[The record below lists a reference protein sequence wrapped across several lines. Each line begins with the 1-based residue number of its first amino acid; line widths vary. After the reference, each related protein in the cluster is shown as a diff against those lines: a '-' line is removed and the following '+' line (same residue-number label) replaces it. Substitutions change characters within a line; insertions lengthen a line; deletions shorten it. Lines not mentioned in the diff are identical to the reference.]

1 MKNLLIIF
9 LSILLIALAVP
20 TALADGTEE
29 TTATENVTSGS
40 YTVYLKVENNALRS
54 WQWFAWTWGE
64 GEDRWVKPQNNYE
77 IFKFENVD
85 SNVVFSYCSH
95 SFQTPD
101 WNNMV
106 KQTVDIKLDGVNNMV
121 TLSGDENG
129 DGKLTG
135 YLSYYDDSEWTM
147 PATGQTDATSSTIS
161 PSNEPTEGT
170 YDTSAT
176 IAPATESAQTQQTA
190 QTQATAQTQYTLP
203 TQATQTQAT
212 QPTQRPTSHTEPTII
227 RPTTE
232 STTPTESGVTTS
244 TRPPATDPAPKLNL
258 STATVKC
265 GKVIKLR
272 VNNSDG
278 KKVTFSSNN
287 KSVAPVSSTGTV
299 SALKKGVAGITA
311 KVGTKSLKFTI
322 KVTTSPK
329 LSKSSIKIKK
339 GKYKYVS
346 VIGKVSSVNNAYKN
360 TSKAKI
366 LSKKN
371 KTKLKVKAYK
381 KGSTTLKVRINGVWR
396 KLKVK
401 VV

>member
-1 MKNLLIIF
+1 MKNLLILF
-9 LSILLIALAVP
+9 LSALIILAAVP
-20 TALADGTEE
+20 TALAEETDE

-85 SNVVFSYCSH
+85 SNVVFAYCSH

-129 DGKLTG
+129 GGKLTG
-135 YLSYYDDSEWTM
+135 YLSYYDDSNWTM

-190 QTQATAQTQYTLP
+190 QTQATQATQS
-203 TQATQTQAT
+203 TQATQAT
-212 QPTQRPTSHTEPTII
+212 QSTQRPTGRTEPTII
-227 RPTTE
+227 KPTTE
-232 STTPTESGVTTS
+232 PTYPTESAATIA

-258 STATVKC
+258 STATLKC

-401 VV
+401 VI

>member
-1 MKNLLIIF
+1 MKNLLVLF
-9 LSILLIALAVP
+9 LSALIILAAVP
-20 TALADGTEE
+20 TALAEGTAE

-54 WQWFAWTWGE
+54 WQWFVWTWGE

-85 SNVVFSYCSH
+85 SNVVFAYCSH

-135 YLSYYDDSEWTM
+135 FLSYYDDSDWTM

-161 PSNEPTEGT
+161 PSNEPTGGT

-190 QTQATAQTQYTLP
+190 QTQAT
-203 TQATQTQAT
+203 QATQS
-212 QPTQRPTSHTEPTII
+212 TQRPTGRTEPTII
-227 RPTTE
+227 KPTTE
-232 STTPTESGVTTS
+232 STNPTESAATIA

-272 VNNSDG
+272 VNNSYG

-287 KSVAPVSSTGTV
+287 KSVAPVSGTGTV

-401 VV
+401 VI

>member
-1 MKNLLIIF
+1 MKNLLILF
-9 LSILLIALAVP
+9 LSALIILAAVP
-20 TALADGTEE
+20 TALAEETDE

-85 SNVVFSYCSH
+85 SNVVFAYCSH

-129 DGKLTG
+129 EGKLTG
-135 YLSYYDDSEWTM
+135 YLSYYDDSNWTM

-190 QTQATAQTQYTLP
+190 QTQATQATQS
-203 TQATQTQAT
+203 TQATQAT
-212 QPTQRPTSHTEPTII
+212 QSTQRPTGRTEPTII
-227 RPTTE
+227 KPTTE
-232 STTPTESGVTTS
+232 PTYPTESAATIA

-258 STATVKC
+258 STATLKC

-401 VV
+401 VI

>member
-85 SNVVFSYCSH
+85 SNVVFAYCSH

-170 YDTSAT
+170 YDTSAI

-311 KVGTKSLKFTI
+311 KLGTKSLKFTI

-371 KTKLKVKAYK
+371 ATKLKVKAYK